1 MRRICRYDFG
11 VISRKDAKTQRRSAA
26 KTHPG
31 DRCLKSRSVGRKTS
45 NQYLATY
52 TLQQAFLVTAAVD
65 AFVKKLISEVNFGT
79 VAKVD
84 AEDL

>member
-1 MRRICRYDFG
+1 MICMNEFG
-11 VISRKDAKTQRRSAA
+11 IFHAA
-26 KTHPG
+26 KRRRHAVT
-31 DRCLKSRSVGRKTS
+31 RSEDAPRRPLFEVPIGREKTS